1 MPVRNNIEASNR
13 YERFEGGHNQCKLT
27 SNPVDGLTD
36 PATGGSGLEASAKLR
51 QLSELER
58 EIPSAIKSGEIRPY
72 YQPILS
78 LVTGAVVGCEVL
90 ARWNHPTHGLLLPLT
105 FIPIAKATGCIGDLT
120 YAMLRQ
126 AIRDAQTWPQA
137 LSLSLNLSPH
147 MAANGRLPDDLL
159 QILKETDFPA
169 NRLELE
175 ITENTLIERA
185 QAAKAVLASVRSLGV
200 RITLDDFGVGY
211 SGLSYLRQFEI
222 DRVKIDRSF
231 VREVLVDPHDREL
244 VGAMVT
250 FCHSLGLSVTAEGI
264 ESSPIRDQMVELGCD
279 LGQGYFFSKPKS
291 NSGFLRYLNR
301 APIGSASDMPSLAAQ
316 VTESGRRV
324 GIPEL
329 AAFDLLSS
337 QIAVLDLQGGI
348 AFTNQAWKETAD
360 RRLDRRHWNYLEE
373 CRAAEHRGCPDGLI
387 IGEAVAK
394 VLRRELVEFVATYS
408 CPFDRR
414 HHWFQVT
421 VRQPRESDE
430 GIGAIVVHTDVTA
443 LQHDHLTGLANRA
456 LFESQAQYALE
467 TARQY
472 ASAVGFALIDLDG
485 FKPIN
490 DQFGHAAGDRALIE
504 IAQRLSSA
512 ANNGEVVAR
521 LGGDEFGVVTWLG
534 CNEVSLGR
542 LVRNIETAFDDP
554 YVISGSNYYL
564 SASVG
569 TAVYPDDGETLT
581 ILLRRAD
588 SRMYGLKIAT
598 RSRQEKWTA

>member
-1 MPVRNNIEASNR
+1 M
-13 YERFEGGHNQCKLT
+13 T
-27 SNPVDGLTD
+27 SNPADGLTNS
-36 PATGGSGLEASAKLR
+36 ATSGSALKAAAKLR

-78 LVTGAVVGCEVL
+78 LRTGVVVGCEVL
-90 ARWNHPTHGLLLPLT
+90 ARWIHPTHGLLLPLT
-105 FIPIAKATGCIGDLT
+105 FIPIAKATGCIRDLT
-120 YAMLRQ
+120 FAMLRQ
-126 AIRDAQTWPQA
+126 AITDAQTWPQA

-147 MAANGRLPDDLL
+147 MAADGRLPDDLL
-159 QILKETDFPA
+159 QILKETGFPA

-175 ITENTLIERA
+175 ITENTLVERT
-185 QAAKAVLASVRSLGV
+185 QAAKAVLASVRSLGL

-231 VREVLVDPHDREL
+231 VREVLVDPHDHEL
-244 VGAMVT
+244 VGAMIT

-264 ESSPIRDQMVELGCD
+264 ETGPIRDQMVELGCD

-291 NSGFLRYLNR
+291 NSGLLRYLNR
-301 APIGSASDMPSLAAQ
+301 ATSSASDMPQLTAL
-316 VTESGRRV
+316 VTESKTRV
-324 GIPEL
+324 RTPEL

-348 AFTNQAWKETAD
+348 TFTNQAWKETAD
-360 RRLDRRHWNYLEE
+360 RRLDQRHWNYLDE
-373 CRAAEHRGCPDGLI
+373 CRAAEDRGCPDGLVV
-387 IGEAVAK
+387 GEAVAK

-443 LQHDHLTGLANRA
+443 LQQDHLTGLANRA
-456 LFESQAQYALE
+456 LFESQAHYALE
-467 TARQY
+467 TARQH

-490 DQFGHAAGDRALIE
+490 DQFGHAAGDRVLVE

-512 ANNGEVVAR
+512 ANNGELVAR

-542 LVRNIETAFDDP
+542 LMRRIQMAFKQP

-564 SASVG
+564 SASLG
-569 TAVYPDDGETLT
+569 TAVYPADGEMLK
-581 ILLRRAD
+581 ILLQRAD
-588 SRMYGLKIAT
+588 SRMYGRKRSK
-598 RSRQEKWTA
+598 RSRQEQSIA